1 MRQVPHTTAVKLMA
15 AADLIADRGLDGTKI
30 EDFSSATGI
39 PKATL
44 YYYFDGKEEI
54 LSYIFGVVLD
64 ELGVAVGLGLAGEG
78 SAATRL
84 ARVIESHLAVFERYP
99 KASQALYFDLG
110 RAVRR
115 PELAARIRSSY
126 VDPVS
131 TLLSEGASDGSLRR
145 VEDASLSAV
154 AVLGATCT
162 AAIHVLAIDPAVSI
176 KGVSKVIVPFVL
188 RGLESKAYEV

>member
-1 MRQVPHTTAVKLMA
+1 MRQVPQTTAVKLMA
-15 AADLIADRGLDGTKI
+15 AADLIADRGLDATKI
-30 EDFSSATGI
+30 DDFSSATGI

-64 ELGVAVGLGLAGEG
+64 ELGVAVRQGLVGEG
-78 SAATRL
+78 TAATRL
-84 ARVIESHLAVFERYP
+84 ARVIEAHLAVFERYP

-115 PELAARIRSSY
+115 PELATRIRSSY
-126 VDPVS
+126 VDPVGK
-131 TLLSEGASDGSLRR
+131 LLVEGVSDGSLRR

-162 AAIHVLAIDPAVSI
+162 AAIHVLAIDPALTI
-176 KGVSKVIVPFVL
+176 KGVSKVIVPLVL
-188 RGLESKAYEV
+188 QGLASNG

>member
-1 MRQVPHTTAVKLMA
+1 MRQVPPTTAVKLMA
-15 AADLIADRGLDGTKI
+15 AADLIADRGLDSTKI

-64 ELGVAVGLGLAGEG
+64 ELGVAVALGLASKGT
-78 SAATRL
+78 AAERL
-84 ARVIESHLAVFERYP
+84 VRVIEAHLAVFEKYP

-115 PELAARIRSSY
+115 PELATRIRSSY

-131 TLLSEGASDGSLRR
+131 KLLFEGASDGSLRPL
-145 VEDASLSAV
+145 EDAALSAV

-176 KGVSKVIVPFVL
+176 RSVSKMLVPFVL
-188 RGLESKAYEV
+188 QGLESKA

>member
-1 MRQVPHTTAVKLMA
+1 MRQVPPTTALKLMA
-15 AADLIADRGLDGTKI
+15 AADIIADRGLDSTKI
-30 EDFSSATGI
+30 EDFSSVTGI

-64 ELGVAVGLGLAGEG
+64 ELGVAVAGGLATDGT
-78 SAATRL
+78 AAERL
-84 ARVIESHLAVFERYP
+84 VRVLEAHLAVFEKYP

-115 PELAARIRSSY
+115 SELASRIRSSY

-131 TLLSEGASDGSLRR
+131 DLLAEGASDGSLRR
-145 VEDASLSAV
+145 VEDAGLSAV

-162 AAIHVLAIDPAVSI
+162 AAIHVLAIDPTVSI
-176 KGVSKVIVPFVL
+176 GRVSQVIVPLVL
-188 RGLESKAYEV
+188 QGLESEE

>member
-1 MRQVPHTTAVKLMA
+1 MRQVPQTTAVKLMA
-15 AADLIADRGLDGTKI
+15 AADLIADRGLDATKI
-30 EDFSSATGI
+30 DDFSSATGI

-64 ELGVAVGLGLAGEG
+64 ELGVAVGQGLAGEG
-78 SAATRL
+78 TAATRL
-84 ARVIESHLAVFERYP
+84 ARVIEAHLAVFERYP

-115 PELAARIRSSY
+115 PELATRIRSSY
-126 VDPVS
+126 VDPVAK
-131 TLLSEGASDGSLRR
+131 LLVEGVSDGSIRR

-162 AAIHVLAIDPAVSI
+162 AAIHVLAIDPALTI
-176 KGVSKVIVPFVL
+176 KGVSKVIVPLVL
-188 RGLESKAYEV
+188 QGLASNG